1 MRISSS
7 VSSSIGS
14 LQREYETIANNLA
27 NVSSNGYKRVVNSF
41 SKKLSELQGDDPTPE
56 ASGSIKSKTMIDYS
70 QGDLVET
77 GRKLDVTICGS
88 GFFVLETKNGP
99 VYSRNGHFN
108 LNSTGQLV
116 DSAGRLVAGVSGPIV
131 IPKDVPLSDIS
142 ISNDGN
148 VNVDGDNFGKIK
160 VVDFPNNY
168 QNLRPAGSG
177 TFTIDK
183 KIYPTTI
190 QTPLVKQG
198 FREASNVNITEELVA
213 MLDVTRM
220 YEANMKVLTKQ
231 NEDDRLI
238 LSVAMG

>member
-1 MRISSS
+1 MRVSPS
-7 VSSSIGS
+7 VSSSINS
-14 LQREYETIANNLA
+14 LQREYDTIANNLA
-27 NVSSNGYKRVVNSF
+27 NVSSNGFKRTVNSF
-41 SKKLSELQGDDPTPE
+41 SKKLSQLQGDSSLDD
-56 ASGSIKSKTMIDYS
+56 SGSIQSKTMVDYS
-70 QGDLVET
+70 QGDLIET
-77 GRKLDVTICGS
+77 GRKLDATICGS

-99 VYSRNGHFN
+99 IYSRNGHFSVN
-108 LNSTGQLV
+108 PNGQLV
-116 DSAGRLVAGVSGPIV
+116 DSVGRLVSGVNGPIV
-131 IPKDVPLSDIS
+131 IPKDASLSQIN

-148 VNVDGDNFGKIK
+148 VSVDGDNLGKIK

-168 QNLRPAGSG
+168 QDLKPAGSG

-183 KIYPTTI
+183 RIYPTTV

-198 FREASNVNITEELVA
+198 FREGSNVNITEELVA

-231 NEDDRLI
+231 GEDDRQI